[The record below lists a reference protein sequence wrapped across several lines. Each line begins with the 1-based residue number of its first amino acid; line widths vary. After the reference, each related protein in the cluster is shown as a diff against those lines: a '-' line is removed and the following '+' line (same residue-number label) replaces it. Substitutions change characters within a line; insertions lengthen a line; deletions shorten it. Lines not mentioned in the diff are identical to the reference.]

1 MLFRGAMRAMAF
13 AALLCAAP
21 SFAFDDAQYP
31 DLSGQ
36 WIGLRMPSCQGQPSF
51 DPVKCWGTTQDAPL
65 TPEYQAIFKANIED
79 QHAGAFAIDLEV
91 SLLTPG
97 MRGSGQGF
105 AVVMGFVPVL
115 SSDLMSFIVRRV
127 SFCFS

>member
-36 WIGLRMPSCQGQPSF
+36 WIGLRMPSCRGQPSF
-51 DPVKCWGTTQDAPL
+51 DKQFVRDWLETSGWDKNSTPPELPADVVEKTRAKYLEAHERLTGKKL
-65 TPEYQAIFKANIED
+65 TP
-79 QHAGAFAIDLEV
+79 
-91 SLLTPG
+91 
-97 MRGSGQGF
+97 
-105 AVVMGFVPVL
+105 
-115 SSDLMSFIVRRV
+115 
-127 SFCFS
+127 